1 MILGLLKLRMSSRA
15 LHMDMDPPHPFHINH
30 IMTY

>member
-1 MILGLLKLRMSSRA
+1 MILGLLKLSMSSGA
-15 LHMDMDPPHPFHINH
+15 PHIDMDPPHPFHIEH